1 MHYKAKEQKMK
12 IMITAEAT
20 SDYPDSLL
28 TENITIFPMGYTLN
42 GVAYDGI
49 TTKLSPKEFYD
60 A

>member
-1 MHYKAKEQKMK
+1 MK